1 MRQSRQYRKWTPDE
15 RGMLAMLWQTV
26 MPVSEIASIL
36 DRTETS
42 MQQQASLMRINRPHK
57 RPHRKKD
64 WTREEDAFLIK
75 ARAEG
80 KQYVDIHMEGRN
92 ASQMKNR
99 IGHLRR
105 KGALPTARRVVALA
119 SRLRAW
125 GENDPDPDFFQG
137 DILSALLAD
146 CRDAAKALSR
156 KGAS

>member
-1 MRQSRQYRKWTPDE
+1 MMRQSRQSRKWTPDE
-15 RGMLAMLWQTV
+15 RGMLALLWQTV

-105 KGALPTARRVVALA
+105 KGAIIG
-119 SRLRAW
+119 SRNRSNSIPADW
-125 GENDPDPDFFQG
+125 IKAQMSD
-137 DILSALLAD
+137 LAD
-146 CRDAAKALSR
+146 AMVQAVVEGVDPYEVCLGR
-156 KGAS
+156 KPE